1 MASFLFIYY
10 RCNIRQSNMNG
21 YCVVYTDIVI
31 PYYTRSTLIKLF
43 NPCGIRIYDGEEGR
57 RTKDK
62 IKFYYQNCITS
73 LL

>member
-1 MASFLFIYY
+1 MASFLFIY

-31 PYYTRSTLIKLF
+31 PYYARSILIKLF
-43 NPCGIRIYDGEEGR
+43 NLEGR
-57 RTKDK
+57 GGTKDK